1 MNILKGNKKSSESKI
16 PRFFITQHRYS
27 CLCDKKHIEACL
39 SIAKDLHE
47 YFTEDA
53 IETMSKDM
61 KKHLLYIA
69 ADSSEVTGFMVIQHK
84 NRYLAEI
91 LWMGVKPEY
100 QNQGVGSALIKYIT
114 EELKSQGIRLLQIKT
129 LSEDAEYSPYE
140 KTRRFYEEMRFI
152 HIETIDPYPGW
163 APNNPCAIYVK
174 IL

>member
-1 MNILKGNKKSSESKI
+1 MKILKGKEKDSELKI

-47 YFTEDA
+47 YFTENA
-53 IETMSKDM
+53 IETMRKDM
-61 KKHLLYIA
+61 QNHLLYIA
-69 ADSSEVTGFMVIQHK
+69 EDLAEVIGFVIIQHK
-84 NRYLAEI
+84 NKYLAEI
-91 LWMGVKPEY
+91 LWMAVKKSKW
-100 QNQGVGSALIKYIT
+100 NQGIGSALIKYVA

-129 LSEDAEYSPYE
+129 LSEDEKYLPYE
-140 KTRRFYEEMRFI
+140 KTHWFYEKMNFI

-163 APNNPCAIYVK
+163 APDNPCAIYVK

>member
-1 MNILKGNKKSSESKI
+1 
-16 PRFFITQHRYS
+16 
-27 CLCDKKHIEACL
+27 
-39 SIAKDLHE
+39 
-47 YFTEDA
+47 
-53 IETMSKDM
+53 
-61 KKHLLYIA
+61 
-69 ADSSEVTGFMVIQHK
+69 
-84 NRYLAEI
+84 
-91 LWMGVKPEY
+91 GVKPEY

-163 APNNPCAIYVK
+163 APDNPCAIYVK